1 MDFPIFHL
9 DFLNNRTL
17 IAVIAILHVVI
28 NHSFAVGGIPLVT
41 LLEHKGYTSEDPRW
55 DKLAYRIM
63 KTFFIITTTLGAMT
77 GVGIWLSASLINPAS
92 IASLIRVF
100 FWAWFTEWIV
110 FVTEVVLIMIYYLS
124 WKRSLASPE
133 AKRKHI
139 RVGIGLSI
147 ASWITMVLIV
157 AILSFM
163 MDPGSW
169 IERRTLL
176 SGFFN
181 PIYLPQLAFR
191 TALAMI
197 MAGAASLC
205 LIGVYAKTD
214 NPFRLRSSR
223 LVSWWMMGWLP
234 FGVLASWNYWRIVPT
249 AMKQNFGVAISTQAF
264 EQWHSGLVMMMIVA
278 FSLVLLL
285 IIWTTMADE
294 SFPVPRFVGVL
305 PFMVLIL
312 FLGGFERIREFI
324 RKPYV
329 IGQYMYSNGIRAE
342 DYPLLQKEGLL
353 THATYAAVKTITPE
367 NEILAGREVFKLAC
381 TRCHTVNGLNSIRG
395 NLNKMYGKTMPW
407 EADKIAAYIGTLH
420 TSRAYMPPFPGSEA
434 EKQALAKYLVSIQ
447 MGGELPGV
455 QSEGLVFIGGK
466 E

>member
-28 NHSFAVGGIPLVT
+28 NHAFAVGGIPLVT
-41 LLEHKGYTSEDPRW
+41 LLEYKGYTSKDPRW
-55 DKLAYRIM
+55 DKLAYRVM

-92 IASLIRVF
+92 IGSLIRVF

-110 FVTEVVLIMIYYLS
+110 FVTEVVLIMVYYLS
-124 WKRSLASPE
+124 WKRSLASPA
-133 AKRKHI
+133 AKKQHL
-139 RVGIGLSI
+139 RVGLSLSI
-147 ASWITMVLIV
+147 ASWVTMVLIV

-197 MAGAASLC
+197 MAGAAVLC
-205 LIGVYAKTD
+205 LIGVYVKAD
-214 NPFRLRSSR
+214 NPFRLHSSR

-249 AMKQNFGVAISTQAF
+249 AMKQHFGVAISTQAF
-264 EQWHSGLVMMMIVA
+264 EQWHRGLVMMMIVA

-285 IIWTTMADE
+285 VIWTTMADE
-294 SFPVPRFVGVL
+294 NFPVPRFVGVL
-305 PFMVLIL
+305 PFLVLIL

-342 DYPLLQKEGLL
+342 DYPLLQKEGML

-367 NEILAGREVFKLAC
+367 NELLAGREVFKLAC

-395 NLNKMYGKTMPW
+395 NLNKMYGKSQPW
-407 EADKIAAYIGTLH
+407 QADKIAAYIGTLH
-420 TSRAYMPPFPGSEA
+420 TSRAYMPPFPGNEA

-447 MGGELPGV
+447 SGGELPGV
-455 QSEGLVFIGGK
+455 QSEGLALAGGK
-466 E
+466 N